1 MESIYYWSPC
11 LTKVGTYK
19 ATINSAISLS
29 KYYKKKY
36 NVKIINICGEWDEEK
51 DRLEKN
57 NIQVIDLGLKYYKYL
72 PKKGFFNSRLSF
84 ATIFILSFIPLLNL
98 LTVKKPNYIVAHLIT
113 SLPILLVNIFKIK
126 SKLILRISGYPKLNF
141 LRLNFWK
148 FAIKKIFMITCP
160 SKDLVNQIKRVFVF
174 DDHKIHFLPDPIICL
189 EEFRKK
195 NKKLFNL
202 KNEIISSKEY
212 FISIGRLTKQKNF
225 QYLIHEFSS
234 FRKLNP
240 KFNLL
245 IFGEGEERNK
255 LKEIIENY
263 NLKDTIFLMGY
274 SDIIYYY
281 MKNAKALILSSL
293 WEDPGFVL
301 IESALC
307 NLSIISSDCKNGPR
321 EFLNNGDGGFLFESN
336 KKNALKNKILEF
348 IGSTNKTYSKKIYA
362 KKNSLKYTM
371 FRHSKK
377 FVNILS
383 F

>member
-1 MESIYYWSPC
+1 MSSIYYWSPC

-19 ATINSAISLS
+19 STINSAISIS
-29 KYYKKKY
+29 KYYNKEY
-36 NVKIINICGEWDEEK
+36 SINIINICGEWDEEK
-51 DRLEKN
+51 SYLEKKK
-57 NIQVIDLGLKYYKYL
+57 IHVIDLGLKYYKYL
-72 PKKGFFNSRLSF
+72 PKRGFFTSRLSF
-84 ATIFILSFIPLLNL
+84 IIIFILSFIPLLNL
-98 LTVKKPNYIVAHLIT
+98 LIKKKPNFIIAHLIT

-126 SKLILRISGYPKLNF
+126 TKLILRISGYPKLNF
-141 LRLNFWK
+141 IRLNFWK
-148 FAIKKIFMITCP
+148 FCFKKIHMITCP
-160 SKDLVNQIKRVFVF
+160 SKDLANQIKKVFIF
-174 DDHKIHFLPDPIICL
+174 YERKIHFLPDPIICL

-195 NKKLFNL
+195 KQFFDLKK
-202 KNEIISSKEY
+202 IISKKEY
-212 FISIGRLTKQKNF
+212 FISVGRLTKQKNF

-348 IGSTNKTYSKKIYA
+348 IDSTNKTYSKKIYA